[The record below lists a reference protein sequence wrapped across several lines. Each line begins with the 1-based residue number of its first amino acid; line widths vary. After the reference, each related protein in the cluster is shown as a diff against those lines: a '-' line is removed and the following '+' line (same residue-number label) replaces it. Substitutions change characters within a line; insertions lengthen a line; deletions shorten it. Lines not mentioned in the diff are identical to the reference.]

1 MLVTIGTYSEI
12 CCIPLCILHIL
23 GFCVPSIILAD
34 LLGNLYLLA
43 RVQKVMVCHL
53 RLVDLAPF
61 CLFPITRLVA
71 L

>member
-53 RLVDLAPF
+53 
-61 CLFPITRLVA
+61 
-71 L
+71 